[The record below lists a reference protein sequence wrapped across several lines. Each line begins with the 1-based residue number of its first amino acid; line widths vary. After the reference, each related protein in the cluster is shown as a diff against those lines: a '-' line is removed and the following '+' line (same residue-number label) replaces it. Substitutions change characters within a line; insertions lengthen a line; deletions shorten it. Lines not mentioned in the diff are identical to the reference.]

1 MHNCPACGY
10 ESPVGTRFCRQ
21 CGTLLASE
29 TDFTE
34 AATRNIGRQA
44 APPSATTA
52 ASAPLPPSIG
62 DVLASNTARYPQAAP
77 PQPVY
82 QAPMWNQPVANT
94 ASLRPRR
101 RVLKWGGWALA
112 LLLSAGIGAAINDE
126 ANDDKIRLT
135 PVERAQLEQ
144 LRAQNRLNQKLA
156 GSVQELQERAN
167 DELERRMDEIE
178 RVSNEAERAAER
190 GVTGATTDNPLDLSD
205 YEYPGATAGQYSRI
219 PGRELL
225 TQRTRDDFAT
235 VIKFYQEKLGR
246 PLMQTLER
254 NQKQALFQ
262 SAGKPAVAVL
272 VREGRDRS
280 RQPEITIIRSPFNF
294 PWLQQ
299 NQPDPR
305 TEADQKAT
313 TEPKARVAP

>member
-1 MHNCPACGY
+1 M
-10 ESPVGTRFCRQ
+10 
-21 CGTLLASE
+21 LAGE

-44 APPSATTA
+44 APPPATTV

-62 DVLASNTARYPQAAP
+62 DALTANTARYPQPAP
-77 PQPVY
+77 PQPAY
-82 QAPMWNQPVANT
+82 QAPGWHQPVANT

-101 RVLKWGGWALA
+101 RLLKWGGWVLA

-126 ANDDKIRLT
+126 ANDDKVRLS

-144 LRAQNRLNQKLA
+144 IREQNRINQKLA

-167 DELERRMDEIE
+167 DELERRMEEIE
-178 RVSNEAERAAER
+178 RASREAERAAER
-190 GVTGATTDNPLDLSD
+190 GITAATAESPLDLSE

-235 VIKFYQEKLGR
+235 VSQFYQQKLGK
-246 PLMQTLER
+246 PVMQTVER
-254 NQKQALFQ
+254 NQRQALFH
-262 SAGKPAVAVL
+262 SSGKPAIAIL

-280 RQPEITIIRSPFNF
+280 RQPEIIVIRSPFNF
-294 PWLQQ
+294 PWLQP
-299 NQPDPR
+299 NQPEPKAE
-305 TEADQKAT
+305 TDQKAT
-313 TEPKARVAP
+313 TEPKAKVAP

>member
-10 ESPVGTRFCRQ
+10 ESPVSTRFCRQ

-44 APPSATTA
+44 APPSAPTA

-101 RVLKWGGWALA
+101 RLLKWGGLALA
-112 LLLSAGIGAAINDE
+112 LLLSAGIGASINRN
-126 ANDDKIRLT
+126 ANRGFRLS
-135 PVERAQLEQ
+135 PLDQARLEQ
-144 LRAQNRLNQKLA
+144 LRAQDRINQTLA
-156 GSVQELQERAN
+156 DSLKEKYERTK
-167 DELERRMDEIE
+167 DELERRRDEIE
-178 RVSNEAERAAER
+178 RVSSEAERAAER
-190 GVTGATTDNPLDLSD
+190 GLTQGTTDSPLNLSD
-205 YEYPGATAGQYSRI
+205 YEYPEATAGQYSRI
-219 PGRELL
+219 PGKELL
-225 TQRTRDDFAT
+225 TQRTSDDFDT
-235 VIKFYQEKLGR
+235 ILKFYQEKLGK
-246 PLMQTLER
+246 PIMQTAER

-262 SAGKPAVAVL
+262 SPGKPAVAVL

-280 RQPEITIIRSPFNF
+280 RQPEIIILRSPFNF
-294 PWLQQ
+294 PWLQP
-299 NQPDPR
+299 NQPEPKAE
-305 TEADQKAT
+305 TDQKAT
-313 TEPKARVAP
+313 TEPKAKVAP